1 MIRVLIE
8 RHVAESLESHY
19 RDVARRILQS
29 AVQAPG
35 FISGESLHNLM
46 DPNHCMIWSTWRSA
60 NDWQNWL
67 NSDHR
72 KTMMQEMGPLLDR
85 EEKFTLLEHGG

>member
-1 MIRVLIE
+1 
-8 RHVAESLESHY
+8 
-19 RDVARRILQS
+19 
-29 AVQAPG
+29 
-35 FISGESLHNLM
+35 M